1 MTKSKIK
8 KLHKEKIKE
17 LKGFEELIDFDIQED
32 NKSNTAKRQVKD
44 DEEYEMY
51 NYLDSERVRLNLV
64 SEVLTN
70 KLENIKNYSQ
80 TQYLYAQQKYRRDQ
94 IKKQIIEDHSSENS
108 IFFKNLEVFFN
119 KIFKK

>member
-8 KLHKEKIKE
+8 KLHKEKINE

-32 NKSNTAKRQVKD
+32 NKPKTAKRQIKD

-80 TQYLYAQQKYRRDQ
+80 TQYLYAQQKHRRDQ
-94 IKKQIIEDHSSENS
+94 IKKKIVESHLSENS